1 MLEKVENF
9 GNDKLRIA
17 SNISKSQH
25 EGKSTEKDHDK
36 DEDKTSLIGALT
48 AEIVGTFAL
57 TLVAAGTIVL
67 GKITEQKV
75 DYTAQNVAPGLVVM
89 AMIYAIGEASGA
101 HLNPVVTLAFA
112 IRRDFP
118 FYKVPL
124 YWLAQFIGA
133 LLAGFLLRISF
144 GVVEDLGTTKPHTS
158 DASAFVFEVV
168 LTIFLVL
175 VILGTS
181 NRYRVVGPN
190 AALAV
195 GGTLAFCSLLGGAVS
210 GASMNPF
217 RSLGPAIA
225 AGTLENM
232 WIYVLAPLLGGL
244 IAVALAWLLF
254 GGRKSG
260 EKEAAQ
266 GKKGQ
271 QSS

>member
-1 MLEKVENF
+1 MIDNI
-9 GNDKLRIA
+9 GSDKLKIA
-17 SNISKSQH
+17 SNISKPAS
-25 EGKSTEKDHDK
+25 EDADAEKSRDK
-36 DEDKTSLIGALT
+36 DKQEVRLVRCLV
-48 AEIVGTFAL
+48 AEAVGTFAL

-67 GKITEQKV
+67 GKITGQKV
-75 DYTAQNVAPGLVVM
+75 DYTAQNIAPGLVIM
-89 AMIYAIGEASGA
+89 AMIYALGDASGA

-118 FYKVPL
+118 WRKVPG
-124 YWLAQFIGA
+124 YWVAQFCGA
-133 LLAGFLLRISF
+133 LLAGLLLRISF
-144 GVVEDLGTTKPHTS
+144 GVVDDLGTTKPHTGN
-158 DASAFVFEVV
+158 ASAFAFEVV
-168 LTIFLVL
+168 LTAFLVL

-181 NRYRVVGPN
+181 TRYQVVGPN

-217 RSLGPAIA
+217 RSLGPALA
-225 AGTLENM
+225 AGSIANM

-244 IAVALAWLLF
+244 LAVGLSWLLL

-271 QSS
+271 QAR